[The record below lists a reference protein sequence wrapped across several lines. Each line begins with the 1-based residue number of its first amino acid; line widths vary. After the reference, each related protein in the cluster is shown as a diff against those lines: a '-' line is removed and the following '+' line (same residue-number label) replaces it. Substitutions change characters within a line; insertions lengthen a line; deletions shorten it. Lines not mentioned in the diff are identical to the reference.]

1 MCISHRRKGIQ
12 SNTFLS
18 GEIVKWVSKMKHI
31 GNIIKCNLKEI
42 DDIIRKTGDFIG
54 CVNKVF
60 VKFRKAPESFFRIS

>member
-1 MCISHRRKGIQ
+1 
-12 SNTFLS
+12 
-18 GEIVKWVSKMKHI
+18 MKHI
-31 GNIIKCNLKEI
+31 GNIIKCDLKEI